1 MKRTMLTCTNILIMD
16 FLCNKKAP
24 TPDEGAG
31 ALGKVISDLEAL
43 DHALQFTG
51 HAGQVASRA

>member
-1 MKRTMLTCTNILIMD
+1 MLTCTNILIME

-43 DHALQFTG
+43 DHSLELAS
-51 HAGQVASRA
+51 HAGQVTSRA